1 MFASHPLGQLQRLTW
16 PLLTGFACL
25 LGSTNAAG
33 QASAPIRH
41 LSHTSH
47 GAVPLAPTLC
57 SADEETYFSCP
68 ISRGRLIS
76 VCGSKGKAADELLQ
90 YKVGTLAG
98 SPELVYPD
106 RPAAAK
112 GRFEFVDPTLA
123 KARLLNLRF
132 KVAGT
137 AYVVY
142 RYSGAFAESAAGVA
156 SRVVNA
162 SWRYTPCQS
171 GFDQPKFE
179 SIRHF
184 DIDVDADFDE
194 LVFPP

>member
-1 MFASHPLGQLQRLTW
+1 MFESHPPGQLQRLAVS
-16 PLLTGFACL
+16 LLTGFACL
-25 LGSTNAAG
+25 LASTNSIG

-41 LSHTSH
+41 LSHKSH
-47 GAVPLAPTLC
+47 GAVPLAQTLC
-57 SADEETYFSCP
+57 SAAEETYFSCP

-90 YKVGTLAG
+90 YKVGTLAEN
-98 SPELVYPD
+98 PELVYPD
-106 RPAAAK
+106 RPAVAK
-112 GRFEFVDPTLA
+112 GRFEFVDPILA

-156 SRVVNA
+156 SRVDKA
-162 SWRYTPCQS
+162 LWRYTPCQS
-171 GFDQPKFE
+171 SFDQPMFD
-179 SIRHF
+179 SIHHF
-184 DIDVDADFDE
+184 DIDVDADFDD

>member
-1 MFASHPLGQLQRLTW
+1 MIAPHPLRQLQRPTL
-16 PLLTGFACL
+16 PLLTGLACL
-25 LGSTNAAG
+25 LGSTTAAG

-41 LSHTSH
+41 LSHKSH
-47 GAVPLAPTLC
+47 AAVSLAPTLC
-57 SADEETYFSCP
+57 SAAEETYFSCP
-68 ISRGRLIS
+68 ISRERLIS
-76 VCGSKGKAADELLQ
+76 VCGSKRQAADELLQ
-90 YKVGTLAG
+90 YKVGTLVG
-98 SPELVYPD
+98 NPELVYPD
-106 RPAAAK
+106 RPAVAK
-112 GRFEFVDPTLA
+112 GRFEFVDPTFA

-156 SRVVNA
+156 SRADNA

-171 GFDQPKFE
+171 DFDQPRFD
-179 SIRHF
+179 SIRRF
-184 DIDVDADFDE
+184 DIDVDAGYDE

>member
-1 MFASHPLGQLQRLTW
+1 MFESHPSRQLQRLTL
-16 PLLTGFACL
+16 PLLTGIACL
-25 LGSTNAAG
+25 LGNTNAAG
-33 QASAPIRH
+33 QASAPVRH
-41 LSHTSH
+41 LSHESH
-47 GAVPLAPTLC
+47 GAASLAQTLC
-57 SADEETYFSCP
+57 STAEETYFSCP
-68 ISRGRLIS
+68 VSRGRLIS

-90 YKVGTLAG
+90 YKVGKLAG
-98 SPELVYPD
+98 DPELVYPD
-106 RPAAAK
+106 RPALAK
-112 GRFEFVDPTLA
+112 GRFEFVDPTFA

-156 SRVVNA
+156 SRVDKA

-171 GFDQPKFE
+171 SFDQPMFD
-179 SIRHF
+179 SIRHL
-184 DIDVDADFDE
+184 DIDVDADFDD